1 MRRLALTSWS
11 LNKAL
16 SSGAL
21 ALTDLPAQAREA
33 GIATLE
39 ICHFHL
45 PSTEPAYLAE
55 LRAAIE
61 AAGVELFS
69 ILIDT
74 GDISSADAERRE
86 ADIALIASWMEHAA
100 ALGAGG
106 VRVVAGESQ
115 PDDEAAFGRA
125 VEALGRLAQRGREL
139 GLRVRTENFRALA
152 SSAAG
157 CNRLLDS
164 LDGAVGLCADV
175 GNFPADV
182 RVREFEAVA
191 GRAEVVHAKA
201 GYSADGA
208 VVADDLRRCLELSV
222 KAGFSGPYTLVY
234 DQGPDEWGGVAKVK
248 GVVQPFVEG

>member
-16 SSGAL
+16 SGGAL
-21 ALTDLPAQAREA
+21 ALTELPARAREA

-39 ICHFHL
+39 LCHFHL
-45 PSTEPAYLAE
+45 PSTEPAYLTE

-61 AAGVELFS
+61 GAGVELFS
-69 ILIDT
+69 VLIDT
-74 GDISSADAERRE
+74 GDIASADPERRE
-86 ADIALIASWMEHAA
+86 ADIALIAGWMETAA
-100 ALGAGG
+100 ALGAQG
-106 VRVVAGESQ
+106 VRVVAGEAP
-115 PDDEAAFGRA
+115 PDDEAAAARA
-125 VEALGRLAQRGREL
+125 VEALSRLAQRGRDL

-152 SSAAG
+152 STAAS
-157 CNRLLDS
+157 CNRLLDA
-164 LDGAVGLCADV
+164 LDGSVGLCADV

-201 GYSADGA
+201 SYNADGA
-208 VVADDLRRCLELSV
+208 VIADDLRRCLELSV
-222 KAGFSGPYTLVY
+222 AAGFSGPYTLVY

-248 GVVQPFVEG
+248 SVVENFVEE